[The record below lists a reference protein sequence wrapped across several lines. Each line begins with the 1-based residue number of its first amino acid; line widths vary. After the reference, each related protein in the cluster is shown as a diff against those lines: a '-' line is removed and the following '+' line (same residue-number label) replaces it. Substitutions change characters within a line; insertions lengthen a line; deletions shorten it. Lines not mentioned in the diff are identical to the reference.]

1 MKLAFYNAF
10 QPNATMIDKIVVG
23 FGTLGEKSHVEG
35 VFSDGVW
42 FSISPRDKAG
52 ARFKIIE
59 PKPGSWDFVD
69 VPMSAEKEEHIRGS
83 CLKKIGTKYS
93 YIGAILSET
102 PICYVREN
110 TEFCSR
116 LWANLLFDVGYPLE
130 QGCRYSPRE
139 LYEAVIQINTKAE
152 QWQNH

>member
-10 QPNATMIDKIVVG
+10 QPRATMIDKFVVL
-23 FGTLGEKSHVEG
+23 FGLLGTKSHVEG
-35 VFSDGVW
+35 IFSDGVW
-42 FSISPRDKAG
+42 FSISPRDKDG

-59 PKPGSWDFVD
+59 PKPGNWTFID
-69 VPMSAEKEEHIRGS
+69 VPMSAEEEEYIRNK
-83 CLKKIGTKYS
+83 CLETIGIGYS

-102 PICYVREN
+102 PICFVREN

-116 LWANLLFDVGYPLE
+116 LWANLLIDVGYPLE

-139 LYEAVIQINTKAE
+139 LYEAVIQINTKAI
-152 QWQNH
+152 